1 MLAATFSAD
10 TPLAKRY
17 VRYIET
23 ANTLLAQYDGKQPFA
38 AYLKKYFAAHK
49 KHGGTDRKSIALLCY
64 GYFRLGKMISALTP
78 ALQWQAVILLYPPA
92 APIASVLLPEKIV
105 QHLTDSVEQKILYL
119 QERGTLGLYS
129 IFSFSPPLSEG
140 IDNHAFQISHLQQ
153 PKLFLRIRKGKD
165 ALVEEKLNR
174 ANIAFEKVG
183 AHALALTNATS
194 VDTILELDKEAV
206 VQDISSQQIA
216 SYFEL
221 IPVKSFHSFSVW
233 DCCAA
238 SGGKSILAWDVLPHF
253 SLTVS
258 DVRESILNNLVNRFA
273 KADIQPYKKQV
284 IDLTQHQSTDK
295 QYQLIIADVPC
306 SGSGTWGRTPEYLLH
321 FQEQAL
327 ELYTSRQEKILAQ
340 VLPALAPGGYL
351 LYITCS
357 VFRCENED
365 RVNWLLSKY
374 PLRLIKAGLIT
385 GYTKGADTLFAALL
399 QLQ

>member
-1 MLAATFSAD
+1 MLSALFAANN
-10 TPLAKRY
+10 PLAKRY
-17 VRYIET
+17 GRYIET
-23 ANTLLAQYDGKQPFA
+23 ASTLLAQYDGSQPFA

-49 KHGGTDRKSIALLCY
+49 KHGGTDRKWITLLCY

-78 ALQWQAVILLYPPA
+78 ALQWQAVLLLYTPA
-92 APIASVLLPEKIV
+92 APIARELLPESLV
-105 QHLTDSVEQKILYL
+105 QHLADTTEQKILLL
-119 QERGTLGLYS
+119 QQWGPLDLQA
-129 IFSFSPPLSEG
+129 IFSFAQPVSDG
-140 IDNHAFQISHLQQ
+140 IASNAFQLSHLHQ

-165 ALVEEKLNR
+165 EVVEAKLNQ

-183 AHALALTNATS
+183 AHALALANATS
-194 VDTILELDKEAV
+194 LDGLLELDKEVV
-206 VQDISSQQIA
+206 VQDLSSQQIA
-216 SYFEL
+216 SYLEL
-221 IPVKSFHSFSVW
+221 IPVNHFDSFSVW

-238 SGGKSILAWDVLPHF
+238 SGGKSILAWDVLPPF

-258 DVRESILNNLVNRFA
+258 DVRASILNNLEKRFLNA
-273 KADIQPYKKQV
+273 GIQAYTKQV
-284 IDLTQHQSTDK
+284 IDLTQNQTASK
-295 QYQLIIADVPC
+295 KYQLIIADVPC

-399 QLQ
+399 QMQ